1 MGGRGGSG
9 RSIAAQG
16 PAAPNAAAT
25 AAAGDPALAAIDR
38 AIAQESNGSITSL
51 EMVRQ
56 EMAKVGITSR
66 EQQDAE
72 LLRLQRSRQVLMFS
86 MSQQGVMT
94 QAQRDAGI
102 MSGNELRAL
111 IMRG

>member
-16 PAAPNAAAT
+16 PAASSSEAMASA
-25 AAAGDPALAAIDR
+25 DPALAAVDR
-38 AIAQESNGSITSL
+38 ALARESNASVTSL

-66 EQQDAE
+66 ERQDAE

-102 MSGNELRAL
+102 MLGNELRAL

>member
-16 PAAPNAAAT
+16 PTAATPAAT
-25 AAAGDPALAAIDR
+25 ASNDPALAAIDR

-51 EMVRQ
+51 EMARQ
-56 EMAKVGITSR
+56 EMAKVGISGR

-72 LLRLQRSRQVLMFS
+72 LLRLNRSRDVLLFP
-86 MSQQGVMT
+86 MSQQSVMT
-94 QAQRDAGI
+94 QAQRDAGV
-102 MSGNELRAL
+102 MLGNQLKAL